1 MNPNPPPF
9 VDTTYWHRRLCP
21 ISDQIVISGDLDE
34 DEDRAVAQLRT
45 WTDAGITHILD
56 TRSEWSDADLVADN
70 APDVVYGWIGAD
82 DAGLPQ
88 SDEWFDAGVAF
99 AKEAL
104 DDPEAVLLIHCH
116 MGINR
121 GPSMAYRVLL
131 ERFWDAIDALDAIRD
146 ARPIADI
153 AYASD
158 ALDHYHRT
166 HDIPAEMRTE
176 DRNRFEAWQRG
187 YSSTGLH
194 VTRRVPYEGGHEG
207 ADTSTD

>member
-1 MNPNPPPF
+1 MSPDPPLYG
-9 VDTTYWHRRLCP
+9 DTTYWHRRLCP
-21 ISDQIVISGDLDE
+21 IADQIVISGDLEE
-34 DEDRAVAQLRT
+34 DEVRAIAQLRT
-45 WTDAGITHILD
+45 WTDAGVTHILD

-70 APDVVYGWIGAD
+70 APEIVYGWIGTD

-104 DDPEAVLLIHCH
+104 GDPGSVLLVHCH

-131 ERFWDAIDALDAIRD
+131 EQFWDPIDALDTIRD
-146 ARPIADI
+146 ARPIAAI

-158 ALDHYHRT
+158 ALDHYHRS
-166 HDIPAEMRTE
+166 HEIPTEMRTG
-176 DRNRFEAWQRG
+176 DRDRFEAWQRG
-187 YSSTGLH
+187 YSPNELH
-194 VTRRVPYEGGHEG
+194 LTRHVPDEPGRGGM
-207 ADTSTD
+207 DTASG